1 MKKMNL
7 LLLCGIFLAACNNE
21 VKKDEPVEAK
31 TEKMTTPVDLP
42 YTATFGSNWT
52 TDVSDADL
60 KMVLM
65 SYKDW
70 ADGNF
75 SGMSK
80 ALGDTVTVDMNN
92 GDHWVKS
99 NADLMKVWTVNRD
112 SLKSVKIDMVAWH
125 KMYSTDKKQEFVV
138 TWYDETDTY
147 KSGKVDSA
155 SYHDINGLKDGK
167 ISYYGQF
174 KRPKK

>member
-1 MKKMNL
+1 MKKVSLFL
-7 LLLCGIFLAACNNE
+7 LFGIFVMACNNE
-21 VKKDEPVEAK
+21 AKKEEPVEVK
-31 TEKMTTPVDLP
+31 GEKMTEPVDLP
-42 YTATFGSNWT
+42 YTATYGSNWT
-52 TDVSDADL
+52 SDVSDADL

-80 ALGDTVTVDMNN
+80 ALGDTIVVDMNN

-112 SLKSVKIDMVAWH
+112 SLSSVKIDMVSWH
-125 KMYSTDKKQEFVV
+125 KMYSTDKKVAFVV

-147 KSGKVDSA
+147 KNGKVDSG
-155 SYHDINGLKDGK
+155 SYHDINEIKDGK
-167 ISYYGQF
+167 ITYYGQF
-174 KRPKK
+174 KRAKK